1 MKLRSYRIEDTPE
14 IINLFNDTIH
24 NINVRDYSKEQ
35 VEAWASAKLDI
46 EMWIN
51 RLSNSFTY
59 VAEENNQIIGFSNL
73 EKNGHIDC
81 FYCHHAFQRQGVGTK
96 ILDSI
101 ELQAKFLGITK
112 LFTEAS
118 ITAKP
123 FFISKNFIVVKEQEV
138 ECRGQLFINF
148 VMEKTIESFN

>member
-1 MKLRSYRIEDTPE
+1 MNLRIYQIEDTPE
-14 IINLFNDTIH
+14 IINLFADTIH
-24 NINVRDYSKEQ
+24 NINIRDYSKKQ
-35 VEAWASAKLDI
+35 VEAWASVKLDI
-46 EMWIN
+46 EMWVN

-81 FYCHHAFQRQGVGTK
+81 FYCHHAFQRRGVGTK
-96 ILDSI
+96 ILDAI

-123 FFISKNFIVVKEQEV
+123 FFISKNFIVVKKQEV

-148 VMEKTIESFN
+148 VMEKTIE